1 MIAQMARDAIA
12 FLDAL
17 ELGAVD
23 ILGFS
28 MGSFVAREI
37 ALIRPAAARRLVL
50 ASAAPR
56 GVSGMHGWLPEVIGA
71 VGEPARNPDGYL
83 SPPGNGAGLTPVAR

>member
-12 FLDAL
+12 FLEAL

-23 ILGFS
+23 LLGFS

-50 ASAAPR
+50 AAAAPR
-56 GVSGMHGWLPEVIGA
+56 GASRMHGWLPEVIGA
-71 VGEPARNPDGYL
+71 VDEPARNPDG
-83 SPPGNGAGLTPVAR
+83 GT

>member
-12 FLDAL
+12 FSEAL

-50 ASAAPR
+50 AAAARRLVLAAAAPR
-56 GVSGMHGWLPEVIGA
+56 GASRMHGWLPEVIGA
-71 VGEPARNPDGYL
+71 VDEPARNPDG
-83 SPPGNGAGLTPVAR
+83 GT